1 MQNDE
6 ILAKLTPIFRDVFDV
21 DDIVLTLDMKA
32 DDVAEW
38 DSLTHVR
45 LVASIEKQF
54 GVRFS
59 AAEMDTLRDVGDLV
73 TLLGKKAD

>member
-6 ILAKLTPIFRDVFDV
+6 ILAKLTPIFRDVFDD
-21 DDIVLTLDMKA
+21 DDIVPTLHMKA
-32 DDVAEW
+32 DDVAAW

-45 LVASIEKQF
+45 LIASIEKQF

-59 AAEMDTLRDVGDLV
+59 ASEMDILRDVGDLV
-73 TLLGKKAD
+73 TLIGRKAD